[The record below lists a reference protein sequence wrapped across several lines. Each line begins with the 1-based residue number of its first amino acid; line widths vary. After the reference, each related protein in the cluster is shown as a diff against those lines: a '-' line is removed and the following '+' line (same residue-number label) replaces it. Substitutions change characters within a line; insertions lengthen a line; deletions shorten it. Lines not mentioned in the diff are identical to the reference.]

1 MTSDLVRALLASAVL
16 AALLT
21 SAPMFAQRDPA
32 GAAGQPLPAELQ
44 QPDQA
49 NGRGHGMMRGR
60 GMMDPAGQ
68 HADMQLFQALFAH
81 RAEITRRVT
90 TRPDGVESETEAAT
104 PEVTRLLQQHVVS
117 MLARVKEARPIH
129 LRDPLFAEVFR
140 YADRIDAQYDL
151 TPKGIHVVETSRDPY
166 VAKLLQAHAAVVDAF
181 IANGHAEMMKDHA
194 LPPR

>member
-1 MTSDLVRALLASAVL
+1 MTSELVRASLASAVL
-16 AALLT
+16 TALLI

-32 GAAGQPLPAELQ
+32 AATGQPLPAELQ
-44 QPDQA
+44 QPDEA
-49 NGRGHGMMRGR
+49 NGRGHGMMRG
-60 GMMDPAGQ
+60 GMMDAAGQ

-81 RAEITRRVT
+81 RTEITRRVT
-90 TRPDGVESETEAAT
+90 TRPDGVESVTESTT

-117 MLARVKEARPIH
+117 MLARVKESRPIH
-129 LRDPLFAEVFR
+129 LRDPLFVEVFR

-181 IANGHAEMMKDHA
+181 IANGHAEMMKNHA